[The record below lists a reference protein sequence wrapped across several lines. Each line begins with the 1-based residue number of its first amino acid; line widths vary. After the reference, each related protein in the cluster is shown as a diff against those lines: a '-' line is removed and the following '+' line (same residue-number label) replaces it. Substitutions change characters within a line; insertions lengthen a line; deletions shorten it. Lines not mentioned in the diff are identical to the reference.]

1 MGGDFHHDIALLQLK
16 RPLDLDNESLGRIC
30 LPAIDVTLKKG
41 DMVDS
46 QYLVFQY
53 NDYANY

>member
-41 DMVDS
+41 DMVEDLS
-46 QYLVFQY
+46 CFVI
-53 NDYANY
+53 

>member
-30 LPAIDVTLKKG
+30 FPAIDVTLKKG
-41 DMVDS
+41 DMVEDLS
-46 QYLVFQY
+46 CFVI
-53 NDYANY
+53 